1 RAQEG
6 QGGPVTEIE
15 FRSLE
20 DIELRVGEGE
30 DGTFE
35 GLACRYGVVDSY
47 GTTFHPKAFRK
58 GLKGSYALLFMH
70 SPYQPVGTFTAE
82 ERDDG
87 LYIKGR
93 YDDTAA
99 GRDARTMARSGS
111 AGELSVGFVR
121 TDLPDWKKLAEMAD
135 EDRDKVLANIKGA
148 RLVEV
153 SQITARMAA
162 VPGSKL
168 KTVRPALGDLCAGVD
183 APTIADRISQEQ
195 ARRAGEG
202 GAGPEDAGAGPPGGA
217 AAPDDRGRCLT
228 WHASSC
234 PKSNGDGHGRLAN
247 RSRAGGRTA
256 TSGPAPTGPC
266 PPAPVAADDAG
277 KRPARGREL

>member
-1 RAQEG
+1 M
-6 QGGPVTEIE
+6 TNIE
-15 FRSLE
+15 FRALD
-20 DIELRVGEGE
+20 DIEFRVGEGE
-30 DGTFE
+30 DGSFE

-70 SPYQPVGTFTAE
+70 SPYQPIGTFAAE

-87 LYIKGR
+87 LYISGR

-111 AGELSVGFVR
+111 ASELSVGFVR
-121 TDLPDWKKLAEMAD
+121 TDLPSWEKLSEMSD
-135 EDRDKVLANIKGA
+135 EDREKTLANIKGA

-168 KTVRPALGDLCAGVD
+168 KTVRSALGDLYEEVQ
-183 APTIADRISQEQ
+183 APTLDEQ
-195 ARRAGEG
+195 ARA
-202 GAGPEDAGAGPPGGA
+202 DAAEEEA
-217 AAPDDRGRCLT
+217 DDRRMEERARRAARL
-228 WHASSC
+228 
-234 PKSNGDGHGRLAN
+234 RLATIG
-247 RSRAGGRTA
+247 SA
-256 TSGPAPTGPC
+256 
-266 PPAPVAADDAG
+266 
-277 KRPARGREL
+277 

>member
-1 RAQEG
+1 MEL
-6 QGGPVTEIE
+6 E

-20 DIELRVGEGE
+20 DIDWRVADGD

-47 GTTFHPKAFRK
+47 GTTFHPRTFRK
-58 GLKGSYALLFMH
+58 GLKGSYAMLFMH
-70 SPYQPVGTFTAE
+70 SPYQPVGTFTAD

-87 LYIKGR
+87 LYISGR

-111 AGELSVGFVR
+111 ASELSVGFVR
-121 TDLPDWKKLAEMAD
+121 TDLPDWAKLAEMSD
-135 EDRDKVLANIKGA
+135 DDRAETLANIKSA

-168 KTVRPALGDLCAGVD
+168 KTVRSALGALY
-183 APTIADRISQEQ
+183 EE
-195 ARRAGEG
+195 AGEPTLAERLADLDRQRG
-202 GAGPEDAGAGPPGGA
+202 EAAGEQRRKARARA
-217 AAPDDRGRCLT
+217 AA
-228 WHASSC
+228 
-234 PKSNGDGHGRLAN
+234 RL
-247 RSRAGGRTA
+247 RLVSIGGGVR
-256 TSGPAPTGPC
+256 
-266 PPAPVAADDAG
+266 
-277 KRPARGREL
+277 